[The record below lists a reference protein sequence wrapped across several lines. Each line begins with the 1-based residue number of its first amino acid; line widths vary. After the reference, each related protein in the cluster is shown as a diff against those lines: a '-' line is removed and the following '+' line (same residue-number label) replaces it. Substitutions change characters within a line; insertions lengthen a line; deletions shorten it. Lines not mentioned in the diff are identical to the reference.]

1 MAVGFWPDPI
11 AIAVSTAVQVAAQT
25 AQEVQGR
32 YRTNKFLD
40 RFNDQYFKPRGMY
53 AMIMTFKPD
62 RPGDRVL
69 STNMITDGTEAALA
83 KSLTPPSGTAAG
95 LLEQTRKLRLA
106 SGTTK
111 GEFSLP
117 AAAPLIYPAID
128 AAAARVAETG
138 QPLAEKKQNALSSAG
153 VFMSDYMDRRAQ
165 AEYAD
170 TYAHSALTGP
180 RPEKKFASRFSDPSH
195 PANSGTLLGLLTG
208 GHFDPKAKLRGRK
221 AVRRAAAKGI
231 TLNEQD
237 IRNAEMGRRQALGLR
252 RQKLIGRIMQKD
264 VNYLLI
270 CNLPTDEELQEISR
284 RMAAAKEQEKHR

>member
-1 MAVGFWPDPI
+1 MAVGVWPDPI
-11 AIAVSTAVQVAAQT
+11 AMAVSTAVIVAART

-40 RFNDQYFKPRGMY
+40 RFNDEYFKPRGMY

-69 STNMITDGTEAALA
+69 NIDIMTDGTGAALV
-83 KSLTPPSGTAAG
+83 KSLTPPSGTATG
-95 LLEQTRKLRLA
+95 LREQTRKVRLS

-128 AAAARVAETG
+128 AAAARAAETG
-138 QPLAEKKQNALSSAG
+138 QPLPEKKQNALSSAG

-170 TYAHSALTGP
+170 TYVHSALSAP
-180 RPEKKFASRFSDPSH
+180 PPAKKFASRFSDPSH
-195 PANSGTLLGLLTG
+195 PANSGTILGLLTG
-208 GHFDPKAKLRGRK
+208 GHFDPRAKLKGLK
-221 AVRRAAAKGI
+221 ASRLAAARGI
-231 TLNEQD
+231 TLSEQD
-237 IRNAEMGRRQALGLR
+237 IRNAEMGRTQALGFR
-252 RQKLIGRIMQKD
+252 KKLIGKIMRRD

-270 CNLPTDEELQEISR
+270 CNLPTDEELQAIR
-284 RMAAAKEQEKHR
+284 RRVEAAKQ

>member
-1 MAVGFWPDPI
+1 MAVGVWPDPI
-11 AIAVSTAVQVAAQT
+11 AMAVSTAVLVAART

-62 RPGDRVL
+62 RPSDRVL
-69 STNMITDGTEAALA
+69 STNMMTDGTEAGLA

-95 LLEQTRKLRLA
+95 LLEQTRKLRA
-106 SGTTK
+106 TSGTTK

-128 AAAARVAETG
+128 AAAARAVETG
-138 QPLAEKKQNALSSAG
+138 QPLPEKKQNALSSAG

-170 TYAHSALTGP
+170 TYAHSALTVP
-180 RPEKKFASRFSDPSH
+180 PPPAKKFASRFSDPSH
-195 PANSGTLLGLLTG
+195 PANSGTILGLLTG
-208 GHFDPKAKLRGRK
+208 GHFDPKAKRRGRK
-221 AVRRAAAKGI
+221 TVRRAAAKGI
-231 TLNEQD
+231 TLSEQD

-252 RQKLIGRIMQKD
+252 KQKLIGKILHKN

-284 RMAAAKEQEKHR
+284 RVEAAKE